1 MRSISK
7 LASTPS
13 TSISRDSLW
22 VRSLWR
28 HMGERKRSREIAL
41 AAVATC
47 GWAVYAYLSVWT
59 ITTGWRLVDPV
70 APQFDWHVYAAGAR
84 DLLDR
89 SLYRDPLY
97 LDGLAL
103 AAPRYNLP
111 PLSALWALPLASL
124 PVPVAGAV
132 WQVLGAVSLA
142 VAAVAALALSGS
154 RHPFAV
160 GGVVVGAY
168 SLHHTYLDGVL
179 GGTNNYLVL
188 ALVAG
193 FAWQHLHGHDRSA
206 GVLLALAVA
215 TKVWPITLVA
225 VLLRERKLTTLAW
238 CSLLLAVQGAA
249 FVAWLGPDVLP
260 AMLDGL
266 RLEITPVPGA
276 VLGLSALREETD
288 WWPGWGAVVVSAALL
303 ALPVR
308 GRAGVGVGV
317 LAGLALIANLWTH
330 YASTVAFGALLAIA
344 PTAGWLY
351 RQQRWR
357 PGAHRPRPRDK

>member
-1 MRSISK
+1 MRSIS
-7 LASTPS
+7 SPV
-13 TSISRDSLW
+13 SIMQYRPDHTAVGPL
-22 VRSLWR
+22 
-28 HMGERKRSREIAL
+28 AL

-47 GWAVYAYLSVWT
+47 GWAVYAYLPAWT
-59 ITTGWRLVDPV
+59 ILVGWRLVDPM

-84 DLLDR
+84 DLLDQT
-89 SLYRDPLY
+89 LYRGPLE
-97 LDGLAL
+97 LDGRSV
-103 AAPRYNLP
+103 AASRYNLP
-111 PLSALWALPLASL
+111 PLSALWAVPLAWL

-132 WQVLGAVSLA
+132 WQMLGAMSLA
-142 VAAVAALALSGS
+142 AASVGGLALIGL
-154 RHPFAV
+154 RHPLAV
-160 GGVVVGAY
+160 GGVLLGVY

-206 GVLLALAVA
+206 GMLLGLAVA
-215 TKVWPITLVA
+215 TKIWPIALAA
-225 VLLRERKLTTLAW
+225 VLLRERKWTTLAW
-238 CSLLLAVQGAA
+238 CALLLAVQGAA

-266 RLEITPVPGA
+266 RLEITPVRGS

-288 WWPGWGAVVVSAALL
+288 WWPGWGALVVSAALL

-308 GRAGVGVGV
+308 GRVGVGLGM

-330 YASTVAFGALLAIA
+330 YASTVAFAALLVLA
-344 PTAGWLY
+344 PAAARLRRQRLTA
-351 RQQRWR
+351 
-357 PGAHRPRPRDK
+357 PRCDGTN